1 MVLPAVTWM
10 VMALTF
16 TPSRL
21 ARALR
26 NCSAMVEV
34 KSEGLLAI
42 AKVAETTTTSVPPGW
57 AGGGEGGSGE
67 GGRGDGGDGEGGGDG
82 GGGDGGGGQGGGE
95 GGGGGGEGGGG
106 GDGGGDVAEEED
118 ADLAAAVGMA
128 LAREVAVKVGV
139 TVAEEMEGGDRRR
152 R

>member
-26 NCSAMVEV
+26 NCSALVEV
-34 KSEGLLAI
+34 KSEGLPAS

-57 AGGGEGGSGE
+57 AGGGEGG
-67 GGRGDGGDGEGGGDG
+67 GGGDG
-82 GGGDGGGGQGGGE
+82 GGGD
-95 GGGGGGEGGGG
+95 
-106 GDGGGDVAEEED
+106 
-118 ADLAAAVGMA
+118 
-128 LAREVAVKVGV
+128 
-139 TVAEEMEGGDRRR
+139 RRR